1 MPVLSN
7 CTGRLAGRRI
17 AVTGAGS
24 GMGKAVAR
32 LFAQEG
38 ARVALLDRDAT
49 AAEAAAAQIGMFA
62 LACDVGSEADVERA
76 FTRAADRMG
85 GVDGVVHAASIIERK
100 GFAEITIE
108 SWTRI
113 VTVNLTGTFLV
124 CRSALPHLEAAG
136 SATIVN
142 FSSGSILQPV
152 AEVAAYI
159 ASKAG
164 VAALSKALAVELG
177 PKGIRVNA
185 ICPGHIDTPMIRNPD
200 PMVHAQ
206 SMKARSKQVA
216 MGRVGY
222 ADEVAA
228 LALFLTCAESSY
240 VNGSVISI
248 DGGRAYH

>member
-1 MPVLSN
+1 MAVS
-7 CTGRLAGRRI
+7 TGRLAGRRI
-17 AVTGAGS
+17 AVTGAAS
-24 GMGKAVAR
+24 GMGRAVAG
-32 LFAQEG
+32 LFAREG
-38 ARVALLDRDAT
+38 AKVALLDRDAS
-49 AAEAAAAQIGMFA
+49 AAEAAAAEIGMFA
-62 LACDVGSEADVERA
+62 LACDVGSEPDVQRA
-76 FTRAADRMG
+76 FSAAADRMDG
-85 GVDGVVHAASIIERK
+85 IDGVVHAAGIVERK
-100 GFAEITIE
+100 AFADLTLE
-108 SWTRI
+108 SWSRTM
-113 VTVNLTGTFLV
+113 TVNLTGTFLV

-142 FSSGSILQPV
+142 FSSGSILQPM

-164 VAALSKALAVELG
+164 VAALSKALAAELG

-200 PMVHAQ
+200 PAAHAQ
-206 SMKARSKQVA
+206 SLKTRSAQVA
-216 MGRVGY
+216 IGRVGE

-228 LALFLTCAESSY
+228 LALFLTSAESSY